1 MIKKLWHGLLYWV
14 INLISVKNDLGY
26 IQKTTPVEVNKVKT
40 MSNPIGDKENNMEI
54 NAISLFNH
62 MTDEDFI
69 AIHEAGQLKKLC
81 LALSLD
87 LQPKNY
93 EEYNPYSA

>member
-1 MIKKLWHGLLYWV
+1 
-14 INLISVKNDLGY
+14 
-26 IQKTTPVEVNKVKT
+26 
-40 MSNPIGDKENNMEI
+40 MSKPIGDKENNMEI

-62 MTDEDFI
+62 MTDEDFM

-87 LQPKNY
+87 LQLKNY
-93 EEYNPYSA
+93 EKDNSYSA

>member
-1 MIKKLWHGLLYWV
+1 
-14 INLISVKNDLGY
+14 
-26 IQKTTPVEVNKVKT
+26 
-40 MSNPIGDKENNMEI
+40 MEI

-62 MTDEDFI
+62 MTDEDFM

>member
-1 MIKKLWHGLLYWV
+1 MLKHI
-14 INLISVKNDLGY
+14 
-26 IQKTTPVEVNKVKT
+26 E
-40 MSNPIGDKENNMEI
+40 DKENNMEI

-87 LQPKNY
+87 LQSKNY

>member
-1 MIKKLWHGLLYWV
+1 
-14 INLISVKNDLGY
+14 
-26 IQKTTPVEVNKVKT
+26 
-40 MSNPIGDKENNMEI
+40 MSKPIGDKENNMEI

-62 MTDEDFI
+62 MTDEDFM

-87 LQPKNY
+87 LQLKNY
-93 EEYNPYSA
+93 EEDNSYSA

>member
-1 MIKKLWHGLLYWV
+1 MIKRLWHELLYR
-14 INLISVKNDLGY
+14 ITKLISVKNDLGY
-26 IQKTTPVEVNKVKT
+26 IQKITPVEVNKVKT
-40 MSNPIGDKENNMEI
+40 MSKPIGDKENNMEI

-62 MTDEDFI
+62 MTDEDFM

-93 EEYNPYSA
+93 EEDNSYSA